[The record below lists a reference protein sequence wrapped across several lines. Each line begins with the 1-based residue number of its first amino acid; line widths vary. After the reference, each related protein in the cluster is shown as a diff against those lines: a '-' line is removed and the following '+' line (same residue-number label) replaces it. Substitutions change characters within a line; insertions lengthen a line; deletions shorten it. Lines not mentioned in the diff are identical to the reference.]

1 MPDPASAGAGA
12 PRELVL
18 AASAADLP
26 GGIPW
31 LAFGDA
37 ATAADGALPPG
48 DLIRPH
54 RERLR
59 EAFILWLGGINVA
72 NASPAWWAHNTS
84 SKNLLASRFGNA
96 VFDLLAL
103 RQLLKGPADPARARV
118 GVVGASAAQAEAI
131 RRMAAASGGA
141 LRITQLGAAPPA
153 GGGSTLRL
161 VALAMRALVE
171 WALWLR
177 PARAHGQA
185 AVRLF
190 TYADPGFRD
199 GTDAF
204 FGPLAA
210 HLAAHEPPLSCVHH
224 PWMHGAPAAVV
235 PKLRAAVRFRYSPLL
250 AELGPRDIVGALRD
264 ALVATTR
271 VGYWPAPAPLEGLDL
286 EPLLRESL
294 REDLAGGNYF
304 AVLLIHRAARRLAA
318 RTRPPLVI
326 YPYENKS
333 LEKLLLLGLR
343 EGNPGGRIIGYQH
356 TSVTPRHTTLLF
368 AHGEAARTPL
378 PDHVVT
384 VGEVTRAWLET
395 HGRYPA
401 GLLVEGFA
409 LRQLPRAAL
418 ERRKPAPG
426 EGARVLFV
434 LSSSTSELV
443 SAARWLLE
451 AAGLQ
456 PSWQFAVRPHPE
468 FPLSQLP
475 ELLRAAVAS
484 RAEDLSGTPLEEN
497 LGWADAVAY
506 ASSTVALEALMA
518 GRPVVNI
525 DLGEPLDVDPVLEP
539 VALHWRAGN
548 AAELVAAVEEGAAL
562 DDAGF
567 ERRRDDARRFI
578 DRYLRPFTP
587 AGLAR
592 LLDEAP
598 SR

>member
-26 GGIPW
+26 GGIPCI
-31 LAFGDA
+31 AFGDA
-37 ATAADGALPPG
+37 AAAEGALRPG
-48 DLIRPH
+48 DLIRPQ

-72 NASPAWWAHNTS
+72 NASIAWWTHNTS
-84 SKNLLASRFGNA
+84 SKNLLASRLGNA

-103 RQLLKGPADPARARV
+103 RQLLGGATDSAPARV
-118 GVVGASAAQAEAI
+118 GVVGASAAQVEAI
-131 RRMAAASGGA
+131 RRMAVASGGA
-141 LRITQLGAAPPA
+141 LRVTRLGAEPPA
-153 GGGSTLRL
+153 GGGSALRL
-161 VALAMRALVE
+161 VALAMRALLE
-171 WALWLR
+171 WALWMR
-177 PARAHGQA
+177 PARASGQA

-190 TYADPGFRD
+190 TYADAGFRD
-199 GTDAF
+199 GADAF
-204 FGPLAA
+204 FGQLAG
-210 HLAAHEPPLSCVHH
+210 HLAAHEPPLSCMHH
-224 PWMHGAPAAVV
+224 PWVHGAPAEVV
-235 PKLRAAVRFRYSPLL
+235 PKLRVSARFRYSPLL
-250 AELGPRDIVGALRD
+250 SELGAGDILGALRD
-264 ALVATTR
+264 ALLAAAR
-271 VGYWPAPAPLEGLDL
+271 VGRWPAPALLEGLDL

-318 RTRPPLVI
+318 RARPPLVI

-343 EGNPGGRIIGYQH
+343 EGNPLVRIVGYQH
-356 TSVTPRHTTLLF
+356 TSVTPRHTTLVF
-368 AHGEAARTPL
+368 APGEAACTPL
-378 PDHVVT
+378 PDRVVT
-384 VGEVTRAWLET
+384 LGEVTRAWLES

-409 LRQLPRAAL
+409 LRQAARGAL
-418 ERRKPAPG
+418 ARRKPAPG

-434 LSSSTSELV
+434 LSSSIAEL
-443 SAARWLLE
+443 AAAAHWLLE
-451 AAGLQ
+451 AARLR
-456 PSWQFAVRPHPE
+456 PTWQFALRPHPE
-468 FPLSQLP
+468 FPIARLP
-475 ELLRAAVAS
+475 ESLRAAVAA
-484 RAEDLSGTPLEEN
+484 RAQDLSGTPLEEN
-497 LGWADAVAY
+497 LRWADTVAY

-525 DLGEPLDVDPVLEP
+525 DLGEPLEVDPVLEP
-539 VALHWRAGN
+539 VTLHWRAAD
-548 AAELVAAVEEGAAL
+548 AAELVAAVEAGAAL
-562 DDAGF
+562 DDAAF
-567 ERRRDDARRFI
+567 ECRRDGARRFI

>member
-59 EAFILWLGGINVA
+59 EAFVLWLGGINVA

-96 VFDLLAL
+96 VFDLFAL

-118 GVVGASAAQAEAI
+118 GVVGASAAQTEAI
-131 RRMAAASGGA
+131 RRMAAAAGGT
-141 LRITQLGAAPPA
+141 LRILQLGAAPPT
-153 GGGSTLRL
+153 GGGFALRL
-161 VALAMRALVE
+161 VALALRALLE
-171 WALWLR
+171 WARWLR

-185 AVRLF
+185 VVRLF
-190 TYADPGFRD
+190 TYADAGFRD

-204 FGPLAA
+204 FGQLAA
-210 HLAAHEPPLSCVHH
+210 QLATHEPPLTCVHH
-224 PWMHGAPAAVV
+224 PWVHGAPAAVV

-250 AELGPRDIVGALRD
+250 AELVPGDILGALRD
-264 ALVATTR
+264 ALVAATR
-271 VGYWPAPAPLEGLDL
+271 VGRWPAPVPLEGLDL

-343 EGNPGGRIIGYQH
+343 EGNPGGRIVGYQH
-356 TSVTPRHTTLLF
+356 TSVTPRHTTLVF
-368 AHGEAARTPL
+368 APGEAARTPL
-378 PDHVVT
+378 PDRVVT
-384 VGEVTRAWLET
+384 LGEVTRAWLEAN
-395 HGRYPA
+395 GRYPA

-409 LRQLPRAAL
+409 LRQAARTAL
-418 ERRKPAPG
+418 ARRKPAPG
-426 EGARVLFV
+426 DSPRVLFV
-434 LSSSTSELV
+434 LSSSIAELAA
-443 SAARWLLE
+443 AARWLLE
-451 AAGLQ
+451 AARLR
-456 PSWQFAVRPHPE
+456 PSWQFALRPHPE
-468 FPLSQLP
+468 FPLVRLP
-475 ELLRAAVAS
+475 DALRTGLAS
-484 RAEDLSGTPLEEN
+484 RARDLSGMPLEEN
-497 LGWADAVAY
+497 LLWADVVVY

-539 VALHWRAGN
+539 VALHWSAGN
-548 AAELVAAVEEGAAL
+548 AAELVSAVEAGAAL
-562 DDAGF
+562 DDAEF
-567 ERRRDDARRFI
+567 EHRRDAARRFI

-587 AGLAR
+587 TGLER